1 MPAEREVRLPR
12 RGLSLGSTGLGG
24 GDRRYKLVASIDRGG
39 MGELFLAE
47 LHDPK
52 AAPRYVVVKRLLA
65 DLLDDEKYIKMFVAE
80 ADVMSKLNHPNIVR
94 VFDTPLIDGMQCLA
108 MEYVRGRNVQQ
119 ILARLAELD
128 KTMEPSIVLRIMS
141 QVLRGLDY
149 AHNFRLADGTPL
161 NLVHR
166 DVTPGNVLVSFDGDV
181 KLTDFGIAKHE
192 MSAVST
198 TVGIVKGKAR
208 YLAPEQILGEKA
220 SPRSDIFSSA
230 SVVVEMLTGYPVFD
244 RGSVPKT
251 LYAIVNG
258 ERDDLEH
265 ILDFRAPL
273 LVQVVNRAL
282 AKDPRGRLQTAKELA
297 EGLEA
302 AARLLGKPHDKEAVG
317 TYLRNLYRDV
327 DDPLA
332 KFDPARIA
340 SGPKAVR
347 TVEMRDTMAEDD
359 DEASRTVQATPIE
372 PFKVAEEKPTKE
384 ALAAAAMSA
393 HGGAIAPQAVIR
405 GVPVKPGPVAP
416 EQPGDAAVDEALSVL
431 AWLQSRNE
439 PPRPDPAVSY
449 MAGELAQRSA
459 VPSDSNH
466 ARSEVPTAYASIRR
480 EKAPLALVFSIGAVC
495 GVLLTLAMQAFFR
508 DPPAPKVAET
518 PKPLVAPPPIEE
530 VAEVAEDPQPIA
542 EDEAAELAEAQ
553 ELEALA
559 QDEPD
564 RPPPRVVPT
573 GEQGT
578 FDLLEPRGARVRID
592 GVLLK
597 ERVPIRDLAVKAGR
611 HRIRIYL
618 KKTRRD
624 LLFSV
629 EGGEHVDLTPRFR
642 RKR

>member
-1 MPAEREVRLPR
+1 MPPEREVRLPR

-24 GDRRYKLVASIDRGG
+24 GERRYKLVASIDRGG

-52 AAPRYVVVKRLLA
+52 MTPRYVVVKRLLA

-119 ILARLAELD
+119 ILSRLAELD
-128 KTMEPSIVLRIMS
+128 KTMDPPIVLRVMS

-230 SVVVEMLTGYPVFD
+230 SVVVEMLTGVPVFD

-265 ILDFRAPL
+265 LLDFRAPL

-282 AKDPRGRLQTAKELA
+282 AKDPRNRLQTAKELA

-317 TYLRNLYRDV
+317 LFLRNLFRDV
-327 DDPLA
+327 EDPLA

-347 TVEMRDTMAEDD
+347 AVELRDTMAEEQ
-359 DEASRTVQATPIE
+359 DERTVQATPLE
-372 PFKVAEEKPTKE
+372 PLSVPEEKPTKE

-393 HGGAIAPQAVIR
+393 HGGAVAPSAVIR
-405 GVPVKPGPVAP
+405 GVPVRPGPTAP

-439 PPRPDPAVSY
+439 PQRSEPALSSV
-449 MAGELAQRSA
+449 AAELAQRSA
-459 VPSDSNH
+459 VPSDSSQ
-466 ARSEVPTAYASIRR
+466 ARSEIPTAYASVRR
-480 EKAPLALVFSIGAVC
+480 ERAPLALVFSIGAVC

-508 DPPAPKVAET
+508 DDAPKTAELPLPAPAIA
-518 PKPLVAPPPIEE
+518 LAAPVE
-530 VAEVAEDPQPIA
+530 EVAEDPEPIPD
-542 EDEAAELAEAQ
+542 DEAAELAEAQ
-553 ELEALA
+553 ELEALEEEQA
-559 QDEPD
+559 EQ
-564 RPPPRVVPT
+564 PPARGVLT

-578 FDLLEPRGARVRID
+578 FELLEPRGARLRLD

-597 ERVPIRDLAVKAGR
+597 QRVPIRDLVVKAGR
-611 HRIRIYL
+611 HRLRIYV

-629 EGGEHVDLTPRFR
+629 EGGEHVDLTPRI
-642 RKR
+642 RKKR